1 MILKKLKIIQMQKI
15 IFFGCLLVFCLLLY
29 KDVFSERTLI
39 PNFEPFPDAFHYVIP
54 ARNLIQGGGFNVSRE
69 GRVIKSQVGPL
80 YSISLLPMFFIN
92 SDPRMFYFTNII
104 IALLSFGLF
113 YKILFK
119 ITQNSL
125 ILFITLFLYSTNY
138 YLYWYPTLAMAENLM
153 ILLFLGAT
161 YLIILPV
168 KINKLLV
175 ATIIALSFY
184 LTKYASAPLTAL
196 YICIY
201 GLKTFI
207 FKKEK
212 KYALIYITLV
222 SLMMI
227 LAAIYLYFLRNINI
241 FRIFYFYIE
250 GTLFFK
256 STDGQIFFTG
266 YILSN
271 LPKYIEAILGFPT
284 KVLWDTTPLVPKFVG
299 IFGLIGLIVGIA
311 KSNFRYLSLSLSILL
326 FGSILFMSTFYSFDG
341 RYILHAIPTL
351 LIGSAILLVSLL
363 KLVSKKGFN
372 NLFYLMLFLFIAW
385 YFATNILRIKNQIM
399 LNIRYAETPWYY
411 VSILEMNKYFTLDKI
426 QGNKKPVLI
435 SAMAPYLIDF
445 FSNKNFTLLPL
456 SYDQEFRSEKEFVW
470 GPNDYSDLP
479 KLYTKYIKEGY
490 SVYVD
495 RYGLGNETYTNKDYK
510 VIENTFILTKVAT
523 GCFEQCNIY
532 RVKLK
537 NVN

>member
-1 MILKKLKIIQMQKI
+1 M
-15 IFFGCLLVFCLLLY
+15 
-29 KDVFSERTLI
+29 
-39 PNFEPFPDAFHYVIP
+39 
-54 ARNLIQGGGFNVSRE
+54 
-69 GRVIKSQVGPL
+69 
-80 YSISLLPMFFIN
+80 
-92 SDPRMFYFTNII
+92 
-104 IALLSFGLF
+104 
-113 YKILFK
+113 
-119 ITQNSL
+119 
-125 ILFITLFLYSTNY
+125 
-138 YLYWYPTLAMAENLM
+138 
-153 ILLFLGAT
+153 
-161 YLIILPV
+161 
-168 KINKLLV
+168 
-175 ATIIALSFY
+175 
-184 LTKYASAPLTAL
+184 
-196 YICIY
+196 
-201 GLKTFI
+201 
-207 FKKEK
+207 
-212 KYALIYITLV
+212 
-222 SLMMI
+222 
-227 LAAIYLYFLRNINI
+227 
-241 FRIFYFYIE
+241 
-250 GTLFFK
+250 
-256 STDGQIFFTG
+256 
-266 YILSN
+266 
-271 LPKYIEAILGFPT
+271 
-284 KVLWDTTPLVPKFVG
+284 VPKFVG